1 MAPTTSSRVR
11 KQAPV
16 LKYLCKAN
24 PRQAR
29 AIINTADNE
38 LLNTLCECSLNVL
51 KGGIPVS
58 THQKKK
64 LRRFKKQLRTLSS
77 KRIPLTRKKKL
88 LQKGGFLSAL
98 LAPIAGVLTNLLG
111 V

>member
-1 MAPTTSSRVR
+1 MAPETSSRVR
-11 KQAPV
+11 KQAPI

-51 KGGIPVS
+51 QGRIPV
-58 THQKKK
+58 TPHQKQK
-64 LRRFKKQLRTLSS
+64 LRRFKNQLHTLAS
-77 KRIPLTRKKKL
+77 KNASLTRKKKL

-98 LAPIAGVLTNLLG
+98 LSPIAGLLTNLLG

>member
-1 MAPTTSSRVR
+1 MASATSSRIR
-11 KQAPV
+11 KQAPI

-24 PRQAR
+24 PRQSR

-51 KGGIPVS
+51 QGRIPLTS
-58 THQKKK
+58 QQKQK
-64 LRRFKKQLRTLSS
+64 LRRFRNLLRTLSS
-77 KRIPLTRKKKL
+77 KSISLTRKKKL

>member
-1 MAPTTSSRVR
+1 MAPETSSRVR
-11 KQAPV
+11 KQAPI

-51 KGGIPVS
+51 QGRIPV
-58 THQKKK
+58 TPHQKQK
-64 LRRFKKQLRTLSS
+64 LRRFKNQLHTLAS
-77 KRIPLTRKKKL
+77 KKVSLPRKKKL

-98 LAPIAGVLTNLLG
+98 LSPIAGILTNLLG